1 MKTFH
6 VIPNAHIDPV
16 WLWDKAEGLNQ
27 AIRTFRSVLDL
38 MDEFPFLTFMRGETV
53 LYRHLEEN
61 DPATFKRVLERI
73 REGRWEVVGGTYL
86 QSDTNLPR
94 FETLAKNFEIGLA
107 YCQAHLGVRPRTA
120 WAADSFGHC
129 AGLPD
134 IMAAAGMENFAF
146 TRPFPATLPTAKPA
160 FWWRGPSGARVLC
173 YRPEVGWYGTRRPEM
188 PRRLDDTLAD
198 AAKRDLDNVPVFIGV
213 GDHGGGPSRQMVR
226 QVVAWAKAHPD
237 VRVEWSGLHRF
248 FDTLR
253 AEAAAKGGDDF
264 FPEVTGELGY
274 TLRGCYTTGAR
285 HKFAFR
291 RAEAELATAEAAVD
305 LTGNCSQF
313 TNVHKSSLNTNGTN
327 VNINDKGGASRP
339 SEPEKL
345 TLPIDGNEDSGL
357 VDNCGQLSQLSIVD
371 NHIPSLSAAWR
382 TLLFNTFH
390 DILPGTCIER
400 AAEEQLRELGAVRAA
415 AKDATLAA
423 LNALALKAD
432 TSVTPPKGD
441 YPAPLPFLLFNPHP
455 WEFRGPV
462 ELEGCIDDNAF
473 YFDPDGKRQAPLVV
487 RDPAKRRVPFQIVRA
502 EAEFGDVAWRSRVVV
517 NARIPA
523 QGFAVYTLG
532 WDVGKCSQIP
542 NVHKSS
548 LSINDTNINAN
559 VANVRVLP
567 MPVSNVA
574 NTWQDWKLNL
584 GTGNIPT
591 MATLPNASAALRE
604 ICNGFFSVSA
614 RPGADGIRILRDG
627 RPWLKGR
634 GLQALL
640 FRDTKGSWGDDDAR
654 QYDES
659 TPPAAWKVEHAEVTE
674 SGPLRSALFVRLA
687 GERSWLELT
696 LRLAAGRDAI
706 DCEARLLWNERGARL
721 KLSVPC
727 GAAAGD
733 YAVPGA
739 VVRRMA
745 DVGEVPG
752 GAWVRAIDRRGVP
765 SLGFASDALY
775 GFDIAGGALRPSVV
789 RATGFSCGLG
799 TEAHTEPWR
808 HQSDTGLLSFRFLL
822 APGDADM
829 PRLAAELEQPPA
841 VVLAPNSEPGP
852 LGHIGSLGTT
862 CLDAKCRGK
871 HGTRRIER

>member
-1 MKTFH
+1 MLTFH

-53 LYRHLEEN
+53 LYCHLEEN

-146 TRPFPATLPTAKPA
+146 TRPFPATFPTAKPA

-213 GDHGGGPSRQMVR
+213 GDHGGGPSRQMIR

-248 FDTLR
+248 FGALR
-253 AEAAAKGGDDF
+253 AEAAAKGGDAF
-264 FPEVTGELGY
+264 FPEITGELGY

-291 RAEAELATAEAAVD
+291 RAETELLAAERIAGLVAQAP
-305 LTGNCSQF
+305 G
-313 TNVHKSSLNTNGTN
+313 
-327 VNINDKGGASRP
+327 GGAAR
-339 SEPEKL
+339 L
-345 TLPIDGNEDSGL
+345 D
-357 VDNCGQLSQLSIVD
+357 
-371 NHIPSLSAAWR
+371 AAWR

-574 NTWQDWKLNL
+574 NAGQDLKLNL
-584 GTGNIPT
+584 DTGNIST
-591 MATLPNASAALRE
+591 LATLPNASAALRE

-739 VVRRMA
+739 VVRRKA

-799 TEAHTEPWR
+799 TEAPTEPWR

-862 CLDAKCRGK
+862 CLDAKCPGK

>member
-134 IMAAAGMENFAF
+134 IMAAAGMENFVF
-146 TRPFPATLPTAKPA
+146 TRPFPATLPTPKPA

-213 GDHGGGPSRQMVR
+213 GDHGGGPSRQMIR

-248 FDTLR
+248 FGALR
-253 AEAAAKGGDDF
+253 AEAATKGGDAF
-264 FPEVTGELGY
+264 FPEITGELGY

-291 RAEAELATAEAAVD
+291 RAETELLAAERIAGLVAQAP
-305 LTGNCSQF
+305 G
-313 TNVHKSSLNTNGTN
+313 
-327 VNINDKGGASRP
+327 GGAAR
-339 SEPEKL
+339 L
-345 TLPIDGNEDSGL
+345 D
-357 VDNCGQLSQLSIVD
+357 
-371 NHIPSLSAAWR
+371 AAWR

-423 LNALALKAD
+423 LNALALQID
-432 TSVTPPKGD
+432 TSVPRPRGD
-441 YPAPLPFLLFNPHP
+441 CPAALPFLLFNPHP

-487 RDPAKRRVPFQIVRA
+487 RDPAKRRVPFQIVRT
-502 EAEFGDVAWRSRVVV
+502 EAEFGDVAWRSRVVA

-532 WDVGKCSQIP
+532 WDVGGKGEWFTNDNCHNCSQVTNP
-542 NVHKSS
+542 NSAKPD
-548 LSINDTNINAN
+548 N
-559 VANVRVLP
+559 
-567 MPVSNVA
+567 PV
-574 NTWQDWKLNL
+574 KK
-584 GTGNIPT
+584 PC
-591 MATLPNASAALRE
+591 ASAALRE

-614 RPGADGIRILRDG
+614 SLGADGIRILRDG

-659 TPPAAWKVEHAEVTE
+659 TPPAAWKVERAEVTE

-696 LRLAAGRDAI
+696 LRLAVGRDAI

-799 TEAHTEPWR
+799 TEAPTEPWR

-852 LGHIGSLGTT
+852 LGRIASLAIGAAGASSTRARTSTT
-862 CLDAKCRGK
+862 WPPPPTIPASGRCSTASPILDPLPSTATEFSDNRP
-871 HGTRRIER
+871 

>member
-1 MKTFH
+1 MFTFH

-94 FETLAKNFEIGLA
+94 FETLAKNYEIGLA

-213 GDHGGGPSRQMVR
+213 GDHGGGPSRQMIR

-248 FDTLR
+248 FDALR
-253 AEAAAKGGDDF
+253 AEAAAKGGDAF
-264 FPEVTGELGY
+264 FPEITGELGY

-291 RAEAELATAEAAVD
+291 RAETELLAAERIAGLVAQAP
-305 LTGNCSQF
+305 G
-313 TNVHKSSLNTNGTN
+313 
-327 VNINDKGGASRP
+327 GGAAR
-339 SEPEKL
+339 L
-345 TLPIDGNEDSGL
+345 D
-357 VDNCGQLSQLSIVD
+357 
-371 NHIPSLSAAWR
+371 AAWR

-432 TSVTPPKGD
+432 TSVPPPKGD

-548 LSINDTNINAN
+548 LSINDTNANINDGAPGGH
-559 VANVRVLP
+559 ALP
-567 MPVSNVA
+567 VGAARRAARNLKFGSCGQLSQLTIVSNF
-574 NTWQDWKLNL
+574 LC
-584 GTGNIPT
+584 
-591 MATLPNASAALRE
+591 ASAALRE

-614 RPGADGIRILRDG
+614 RPGADGMRILRDG

-640 FRDTKGSWGDDDAR
+640 FRDPKGSWGDDDAR

-659 TPPAAWKVEHAEVTE
+659 TPPVTWKVEHAEVTE

-789 RATGFSCGLG
+789 RATGFSCGLD

-862 CLDAKCRGK
+862 CLDAKCPGK

>member
-1 MKTFH
+1 MFTFH

-94 FETLAKNFEIGLA
+94 FETLAKNYEIGLA

-146 TRPFPATLPTAKPA
+146 TRPFPATLPTPKPA

-213 GDHGGGPSRQMVR
+213 GDHGGGPSRQMIR

-248 FDTLR
+248 FDALR
-253 AEAAAKGGDDF
+253 AEAAAKGGDAF
-264 FPEVTGELGY
+264 FPEITGELGY

-291 RAEAELATAEAAVD
+291 RAETELLAAERIAGLVAQAP
-305 LTGNCSQF
+305 G
-313 TNVHKSSLNTNGTN
+313 
-327 VNINDKGGASRP
+327 GGAAR
-339 SEPEKL
+339 L
-345 TLPIDGNEDSGL
+345 D
-357 VDNCGQLSQLSIVD
+357 
-371 NHIPSLSAAWR
+371 AAWR

-423 LNALALKAD
+423 LNALALQID
-432 TSVTPPKGD
+432 TSVPRPKGD

-574 NTWQDWKLNL
+574 NAGQDLKLNL
-584 GTGNIPT
+584 DTGNIPT

-799 TEAHTEPWR
+799 TEAPTEPWR

-852 LGHIGSLGTT
+852 LGRIASLAIGVSSPPGPRPRKG
-862 CLDAKCRGK
+862 ARGA
-871 HGTRRIER
+871 TSC

>member
-1 MKTFH
+1 MLTFH

-73 REGRWEVVGGTYL
+73 REGRWEVVGGTFL

-107 YCQAHLGVRPRTA
+107 YCEAHLSVRPRTA

-226 QVVAWAKAHPD
+226 QVVAWAKAHPG

-248 FDTLR
+248 FDALR

-264 FPEVTGELGY
+264 FPEITGELGY

-291 RAEAELATAEAAVD
+291 HAETELLAAERIAGLVAQAP
-305 LTGNCSQF
+305 G
-313 TNVHKSSLNTNGTN
+313 
-327 VNINDKGGASRP
+327 GGAAR
-339 SEPEKL
+339 L
-345 TLPIDGNEDSGL
+345 D
-357 VDNCGQLSQLSIVD
+357 
-371 NHIPSLSAAWR
+371 AAWR

-559 VANVRVLP
+559 VANVQVLP
-567 MPVSNVA
+567 IPVSNVA
-574 NTWQDWKLNL
+574 NAGQDLKLNL
-584 GTGNIPT
+584 DTGNIPT

-627 RPWLKGR
+627 RPWLNGR

-640 FRDTKGSWGDDDAR
+640 FRDPKGSWGDDDAR

-659 TPPAAWKVEHAEVTE
+659 TPPVTWKVEHAEVTE
-674 SGPLRSALFVRLA
+674 SGPLRSALFVRLV

-765 SLGFASDALY
+765 SPGFASDALY

-789 RATGFSCGLG
+789 RATGFSCGLS

-829 PRLAAELEQPPA
+829 PRLATELEQPPA

-852 LGHIGSLGTT
+852 LGRIASLAIGASSRPGPRPRKG
-862 CLDAKCRGK
+862 ARGA
-871 HGTRRIER
+871 TSC

>member
-213 GDHGGGPSRQMVR
+213 GDHGGGPSRQMIR

-248 FDTLR
+248 FGALR
-253 AEAAAKGGDDF
+253 AEAAAKGGDAF
-264 FPEVTGELGY
+264 FPEITGELGY

-291 RAEAELATAEAAVD
+291 RAETELLAAERIAGLVAQAP
-305 LTGNCSQF
+305 G
-313 TNVHKSSLNTNGTN
+313 
-327 VNINDKGGASRP
+327 GGAAR
-339 SEPEKL
+339 L
-345 TLPIDGNEDSGL
+345 D
-357 VDNCGQLSQLSIVD
+357 
-371 NHIPSLSAAWR
+371 AAWR

-423 LNALALKAD
+423 LNALAIKAD
-432 TSVTPPKGD
+432 TSVPRPRGD
-441 YPAPLPFLLFNPHP
+441 CPAALPFLLFNPHQ

-559 VANVRVLP
+559 VANVQVLP
-567 MPVSNVA
+567 IPVSNVA

-584 GTGNIPT
+584 DTGNIST

-640 FRDTKGSWGDDDAR
+640 FRDPKGSWGDDDAR

-687 GERSWLELT
+687 GKRSWLELT

-752 GAWVRAIDRRGVP
+752 GAWVRAINRRGVP

-799 TEAHTEPWR
+799 TKAPTEPWR

-862 CLDAKCRGK
+862 CLDAKCPGK

>member
-1 MKTFH
+1 MFTFH

-94 FETLAKNFEIGLA
+94 FETLAKNYEIGLA

-213 GDHGGGPSRQMVR
+213 GDHGGGPSRQMIR

-248 FDTLR
+248 FDALR
-253 AEAAAKGGDDF
+253 AEAAAKGGDAF
-264 FPEVTGELGY
+264 FPEITGELGY

-291 RAEAELATAEAAVD
+291 RAETELLAAERIAGLVAQAP
-305 LTGNCSQF
+305 G
-313 TNVHKSSLNTNGTN
+313 
-327 VNINDKGGASRP
+327 GGAAR
-339 SEPEKL
+339 L
-345 TLPIDGNEDSGL
+345 D
-357 VDNCGQLSQLSIVD
+357 
-371 NHIPSLSAAWR
+371 AAWR

-432 TSVTPPKGD
+432 TSVPPPKGD

-548 LSINDTNINAN
+548 LSINDTNANINDGAPGGH
-559 VANVRVLP
+559 ALP
-567 MPVSNVA
+567 VGAARRAARNLKFGSCGQLSQLTIVSNF
-574 NTWQDWKLNL
+574 LC
-584 GTGNIPT
+584 
-591 MATLPNASAALRE
+591 ASAALRE

-614 RPGADGIRILRDG
+614 RPGADGMRILRDG

-640 FRDTKGSWGDDDAR
+640 FRDPKGSWGDDDAR

-659 TPPAAWKVEHAEVTE
+659 TPPVTWKVEHAEVTE

-706 DCEARLLWNERGARL
+706 DCEARLLCNERGARL

-727 GAAAGD
+727 DAAAGD

-789 RATGFSCGLG
+789 RATGFSCGLD

-862 CLDAKCRGK
+862 CLDAKCPGK

>member
-1 MKTFH
+1 MLTFH

-16 WLWDKAEGLNQ
+16 WLWDKNEGLNQ

-53 LYRHLEEN
+53 LYEHLEKN
-61 DPATFKRVLERI
+61 DPETFQRVLARI

-94 FETLAKNFEIGLA
+94 FETLAKNYEIGLA
-107 YCQAHLGVRPRTA
+107 YCEAHLGVRPRTA

-188 PRRLDDTLAD
+188 PQRLDDTLAD
-198 AAKRDLDNVPVFIGV
+198 ASKRDLGNVPVFIGV

-248 FDTLR
+248 FGALR
-253 AEAAAKGGDDF
+253 AEAATKGGDAF
-264 FPEVTGELGY
+264 LPEIAGELGY

-291 RAEAELATAEAAVD
+291 RAEAELATAEAI
-305 LTGNCSQF
+305 
-313 TNVHKSSLNTNGTN
+313 
-327 VNINDKGGASRP
+327 VN
-339 SEPEKL
+339 
-345 TLPIDGNEDSGL
+345 
-357 VDNCGQLSQLSIVD
+357 
-371 NHIPSLSAAWR
+371 NHIPSLSSAWR

-423 LNALALKAD
+423 LNALARKAD
-432 TSVTPPKGD
+432 TSVPRPKGD

-455 WEFRGPV
+455 WEFRGQV

-487 RDPAKRRVPFQIVRA
+487 RDPAKRRVPFQIVRT
-502 EAEFGDVAWRSRVVV
+502 EAEFGDVFWRNRVVID
-517 NARIPA
+517 ARIPA
-523 QGFAVYTLG
+523 RGFAVYTLG

-548 LSINDTNINAN
+548 LRIHDTNANINDGAPGGHALP
-559 VANVRVLP
+559 VGAVRR
-567 MPVSNVA
+567 A
-574 NTWQDWKLNL
+574 ARNL
-584 GTGNIPT
+584 KCGSCGQLSQLTIVDNFPC
-591 MATLPNASAALRE
+591 ASAALRE

-659 TPPAAWKVEHAEVTE
+659 TPPAAWKVGHAEVTE

-752 GAWVRAIDRRGVP
+752 GAWVRAIDRRGVS

-775 GFDIAGGALRPSVV
+775 GFDIAGGTLRPSVV

-799 TEAHTEPWR
+799 KEAPTEPWR
-808 HQSDTGLLSFRFLL
+808 HQSDTGLLAFRFLL
-822 APGDADM
+822 APGDADL
-829 PRLAAELEQPPA
+829 PRLAAEIEQPPA
-841 VVLAPNSEPGP
+841 ILLSPHSAPGP
-852 LGHIGSLGTT
+852 LGRTASLATV
-862 CLDAKCRGK
+862 
-871 HGTRRIER
+871 